1 MKQTMPYLTQIGQKS
16 HNTRN
21 DTQQQKTWANKPF
34 ISVISFDVVFK
45 IVLICAT
52 NKFVRLINKH

>member
-1 MKQTMPYLTQIGQKS
+1 MPYLTQIDQKS

-21 DTQQQKTWANKPF
+21 DTQQQTTWANKPF
-34 ISVISFDVVFK
+34 TSVISFDVVFK